1 MAAAFRGSAEPSWKQ
16 RSEWKTS
23 PERRMVWG
31 EARARATTG
40 RRAAVVYYLSRNGH
54 LEHPHFMEVPVSSS
68 EGLFLRDVVDRL
80 RVLRGPAMAGLY
92 SWSSKRS
99 YKNGYVWHDLSEG
112 DFIHP
117 VHGNEYVLKGTEL
130 LHLGIPSSS
139 SSGSQESSASSTSS
153 EKPSETSKCAQ
164 DDAAVSSVTKQA
176 VRSSI
181 DVSEYK
187 VYKNHLKAEPTVKS
201 ADASTQTEEHR
212 QHRWRVPIGEEKREE
227 KLKTV
232 VTENP
237 AAELSRDEISPPPSS
252 SSPETLEAL
261 IKADCRRTAAVG
273 PDDKD
278 RMDGICLSGRVRAS
292 AVLMHLI
299 SCGFISVKANGLSLM
314 PQDMGRLGRAA
325 SMGRIPSSRA
335 IKLEDKEYFSGS
347 LVETDKMVGD
357 GEGGELPS
365 LKRSSSDNA
374 DRYAL
379 NRKLKLDTDSF
390 MDLNQCDKGNLNSI
404 LSWWMQIW
412 LLILFTSWCVTNR
425 GSKMDL
431 GKQVEEDA
439 RTRCVPRKPKTRKER
454 KP

>member
-1 MAAAFRGSAEPSWKQ
+1 
-16 RSEWKTS
+16 
-23 PERRMVWG
+23 MVG
-31 EARARATTG
+31 AEARPRATAA

-68 EGLFLRDVVDRL
+68 SEGLFLRAPSCSICRCRRPAPCSQRPGHGWVVLLVFQKVRDVVPHDL
-80 RVLRGPAMAGLY
+80 TALAFASRVESLPSAAI
-92 SWSSKRS
+92 RS

-130 LHLGIPSSS
+130 LHLDIPSSS
-139 SSGSQESSASSTSS
+139 SSGSQGSSASSTSS
-153 EKPSETSKCAQ
+153 GGKPSETSKCAQ

-187 VYKNHLKAEPTVKS
+187 VYKNHLKAEPTVKF

-212 QHRWRVPIGEEKREE
+212 RHRQRVPIGEEKREE
-227 KLKTV
+227 KQLKIV
-232 VTENP
+232 
-237 AAELSRDEISPPPSS
+237 AELSRDEISPPPS
-252 SSPETLEAL
+252 THFYHVL
-261 IKADCRRTAAVG
+261 DCRISCRVGRTAAVG

-278 RMDGICLSGRVRAS
+278 RMDGGCLSGRVRAS

-299 SCGFISVKANGLSLM
+299 SCGSISVKVNGLSLM
-314 PQDMGRLGRAA
+314 PQDMGRLGRAE
-325 SMGRIPSSRA
+325 SMGRIPSSRG

-347 LVETDKMVGD
+347 SVETDKMVGD

-365 LKRSSSDNA
+365 LKRSSSDDAA
-374 DRYAL
+374 DRYESWICCQAKPAL
-379 NRKLKLDTDSF
+379 MLCS
-390 MDLNQCDKGNLNSI
+390 
-404 LSWWMQIW
+404 
-412 LLILFTSWCVTNR
+412 SWCVTNR
-425 GSKMDL
+425 GSKMDMV
-431 GKQVEEDA
+431 GKQVEDVRA
-439 RTRCVPRKPKTRKER
+439 RCVPRKLKTRKER

>member
-1 MAAAFRGSAEPSWKQ
+1 MAAAFRGSAEPSRKQ

-23 PERRMVWG
+23 PERRMVG
-31 EARARATTG
+31 AEARPRATAA

-54 LEHPHFMEVPVSSS
+54 LEHPHFMEVPVSSSS

-130 LHLGIPSSS
+130 LHLDIPSSS
-139 SSGSQESSASSTSS
+139 SSGSQGSSASSTSS
-153 EKPSETSKCAQ
+153 GGKPSETSKCAQ

-187 VYKNHLKAEPTVKS
+187 VYKNHLKAEPTVKF

-212 QHRWRVPIGEEKREE
+212 RHRQRVPIGEEKREE
-227 KLKTV
+227 KQLKIV
-232 VTENP
+232 AAENP
-237 AAELSRDEISPPPSS
+237 AAEHSRDEISPPPSS
-252 SSPETLEAL
+252 SSPETLEEL
-261 IKADCRRTAAVG
+261 IKADGRRTAAVG

-278 RMDGICLSGRVRAS
+278 RMDGGCLSGRVRAS

-299 SCGFISVKANGLSLM
+299 SCGSISVKVNGLSLM
-314 PQDMGRLGRAA
+314 PQDMGRLGRAE
-325 SMGRIPSSRA
+325 SMGRIPSSRG

-347 LVETDKMVGD
+347 SVETDKMVGD

-365 LKRSSSDNA
+365 LKRSSSDDAA
-374 DRYAL
+374 D
-379 NRKLKLDTDSF
+379 
-390 MDLNQCDKGNLNSI
+390 
-404 LSWWMQIW
+404 
-412 LLILFTSWCVTNR
+412 R
-425 GSKMDL
+425 GSKMDMV
-431 GKQVEEDA
+431 GKQVEDVRA
-439 RTRCVPRKPKTRKER
+439 RCVPRQLKTRKER

>member
-1 MAAAFRGSAEPSWKQ
+1 MAAAFRGSAEPSRKQ

-23 PERRMVWG
+23 PERRMVG
-31 EARARATTG
+31 AEARPRATAA

-68 EGLFLRDVVDRL
+68 SEGLFLRGERSLHVVDRL

-130 LHLGIPSSS
+130 LHLDIPSSS
-139 SSGSQESSASSTSS
+139 SSGSQGSSASSTSS
-153 EKPSETSKCAQ
+153 GGKPSETSKCAQ

-187 VYKNHLKAEPTVKS
+187 VYKNHLKAEPTVKF

-212 QHRWRVPIGEEKREE
+212 RHRQRVPIGEEKREE
-227 KLKTV
+227 KQLKIV
-232 VTENP
+232 AAENP
-237 AAELSRDEISPPPSS
+237 AAEHSRDEISPPPSS
-252 SSPETLEAL
+252 SSPETLEEL
-261 IKADCRRTAAVG
+261 IKADGRRTAAVG

-278 RMDGICLSGRVRAS
+278 RMDGGCLSGRVRAS

-299 SCGFISVKANGLSLM
+299 SCGSISVKVNGLSLM
-314 PQDMGRLGRAA
+314 PQDMGRLGRAE
-325 SMGRIPSSRA
+325 SMGRIPSSRG

-347 LVETDKMVGD
+347 SVETDKMVGD

-365 LKRSSSDNA
+365 LKRSSSDDAA
-374 DRYAL
+374 DRYA
-379 NRKLKLDTDSF
+379 
-390 MDLNQCDKGNLNSI
+390 
-404 LSWWMQIW
+404 SWICCQAKPA
-412 LLILFTSWCVTNR
+412 LILCSSWCVTNR
-425 GSKMDL
+425 GSKMDMV
-431 GKQVEEDA
+431 GKQVEDVRA
-439 RTRCVPRKPKTRKER
+439 RCVPRKLKTRKER